1 MDWNLVLEFV
11 ITVATIAVAIF
22 LVPWL
27 KEKLGAERAQQLE
40 DLIWKAVQAAEQI
53 FGPDA
58 GAQKKAYV
66 VQQLEAQ
73 GIDAA
78 AHDADIE
85 AAVLQVNQTVRDE
98 TQA

>member
-1 MDWNLVLEFV
+1 MNWDLVLEFV
-11 ITVATIAVAIF
+11 AVVSTIAVTLF

-27 KEKLGAERAQQLE
+27 REKLGQERAQRLE
-40 DLIWKAVQAAEQI
+40 ELIWKAVQAAEQI

-73 GIDAA
+73 GIDAD

-85 AAVLQVNQTVRDE
+85 AAVLQVNQIVE
-98 TQA
+98 

>member
-1 MDWNLVLEFV
+1 MESLDWSAIAQFLL
-11 ITVATIAVAIF
+11 AVAALAVTTF
-22 LVPWL
+22 LIPYL
-27 KEKLGAERAQQLE
+27 HQKLGAQKAEH
-40 DLIWKAVQAAEQI
+40 LIWQLVQAAEQI

-66 VQQLEAQ
+66 VQLLEAQ

-85 AAVLQVNQTVRDE
+85 AAVLQVNQIVE
-98 TQA
+98 

>member
-1 MDWNLVLEFV
+1 MTGESLDWS
-11 ITVATIAVAIF
+11 ATAQFLLAVAALAVTTF
-22 LVPWL
+22 LIPYL
-27 KEKLGAERAQQLE
+27 RQKLE
-40 DLIWKAVQAAEQI
+40 DLIWQLVQAAEQI

-85 AAVLQVNQTVRDE
+85 AAVLQVNQIVE
-98 TQA
+98 

>member
-11 ITVATIAVAIF
+11 IAVVTIAVAIF

-27 KEKLGAERAQQLE
+27 KEKLGAERAQQIE
-40 DLIWKAVQAAEQI
+40 ALIWKAVKAAEQI
-53 FGPDA
+53 FGPGA
-58 GAQKKAYV
+58 GPQKKAYV
-66 VQQLEAQ
+66 VQQLKAQ

-85 AAVLQVNQTVRDE
+85 AAVLEVNELVKGAQ
-98 TQA
+98 